1 MNRRPAFWA
10 SARTR
15 SHSLMSAGEARQRSE
30 AACVTRLGAG
40 KSAAAACQS
49 GKSAISSFHHSRLRR
64 RLCSRSIPD
73 SAQWVPG
80 WAGWPNRYGGMA
92 RKGPE
97 PAMCNKRDEYEMVL
111 PRKRRECGSGDADG
125 RRHCHTL
132 CTHGVRASVVMLQ
145 GEPVSEQT
153 SGGRPR
159 GAGGTADELCMAGQ
173 QPACDRRPQPRS
185 LAAGS
190 SNALADG
197 IATLSQVSAQ
207 P

>member
-1 MNRRPAFWA
+1 MRDALGRRQVGRSGVPVRQVGDLVFPPLSLAA
-10 SARTR
+10 PPLLALHPGQRAVGAR
-15 SHSLMSAGEARQRSE
+15 
-30 AACVTRLGAG
+30 RLGG
-40 KSAAAACQS
+40 
-49 GKSAISSFHHSRLRR
+49 LRA
-64 RLCSRSIPD
+64 P
-73 SAQWVPG
+73 
-80 WAGWPNRYGGMA
+80 GWPNRYGGMA
-92 RKGPE
+92 RKVPE

-159 GAGGTADELCMAGQ
+159 GAGGTADELCMEGQ

-185 LAAGS
+185 QRLGAPTRS
-190 SNALADG
+190 PMEL
-197 IATLSQVSAQ
+197 QPSAKCQ
-207 P
+207 PNREACRR

>member
-1 MNRRPAFWA
+1 MVSEVSESP
-10 SARTR
+10 
-15 SHSLMSAGEARQRSE
+15 SLGSPR
-30 AACVTRLGAG
+30 
-40 KSAAAACQS
+40 AAAVMHCEGS
-49 GKSAISSFHHSRLRR
+49 
-64 RLCSRSIPD
+64 
-73 SAQWVPG
+73 
-80 WAGWPNRYGGMA
+80 GWPNRYGGMA
-92 RKGPE
+92 RKVPE

-159 GAGGTADELCMAGQ
+159 GAGGTADELCMEGQ

-185 LAAGS
+185 QRLGAPTRS
-190 SNALADG
+190 PMEL
-197 IATLSQVSAQ
+197 QPSAKCQ
-207 P
+207 PNREACRR